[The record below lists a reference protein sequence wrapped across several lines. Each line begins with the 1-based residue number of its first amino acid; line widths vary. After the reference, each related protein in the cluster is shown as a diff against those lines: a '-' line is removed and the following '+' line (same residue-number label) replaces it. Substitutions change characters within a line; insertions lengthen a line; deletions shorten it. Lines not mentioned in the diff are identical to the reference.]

1 MADPPPPSP
10 LSPLPPPPS
19 PSPPLPP
26 PPPPPPSPTSPDPS
40 PPPPPAPFDPP
51 PMPPPP
57 PSPDPPPSP
66 PPPPPSP
73 PPATPPTVSK
83 TECFNPPVIT
93 SATSCLATKTFHRSY
108 AEADA
113 FAACLANTVNTGYAK
128 PDSERCVC
136 INVANNDENNSPGT
150 DGYQKGPF
158 KYTTKGPTIY
168 EESGPSGIEFYV
180 RTGFAADDANGSALC
195 NTDPLF

>member
-1 MADPPPPSP
+1 V
-10 LSPLPPPPS
+10 L
-19 PSPPLPP
+19 
-26 PPPPPPSPTSPDPS
+26 
-40 PPPPPAPFDPP
+40 
-51 PMPPPP
+51 
-57 PSPDPPPSP
+57 
-66 PPPPPSP
+66 
-73 PPATPPTVSK
+73 
-83 TECFNPPVIT
+83 EIT

-108 AEADA
+108 SEADA

-158 KYTTKGPTIY
+158 KYTTKGPTMF
-168 EESGPSGIEFYV
+168 ENGPSGGIEFYV
-180 RTGFAADDANGSALC
+180 RTGFGADDANGSALC